1 VSAPAPRI
9 DSLRMTVDSHTRR
22 YPEAPPPP
30 PAPKRSGFNPLTLTI
45 AALSAVV
52 AAVVVGRIWPGGTL
66 WATAMTPVIVSL
78 VKESLERPAQKITVA
93 APLPRFSGHGDPIA
107 EDAAEEPAAYKTY
120 GIQRK
125 HWKIAAITGLVA
137 FVIAALVLTVPELVA
152 GRSVTHSNRGTSLW
166 GGKSAKKKSDT
177 DKQTT
182 TPANTTQT
190 TPQDSEQQQTTPGQT
205 TPETVPTT
213 PAQTTPTDPA
223 QTTPAEPQQTTPA
236 QPPAQTTPTPAP

>member
-1 VSAPAPRI
+1 
-9 DSLRMTVDSHTRR
+9 MTVDSHTRR

-30 PAPKRSGFNPLTLTI
+30 PAPKRSGFNPLTLSI
-45 AALSAVV
+45 AAASAVV

-78 VKESLERPAQKITVA
+78 VKESLERPAQKIPTV

-107 EDAAEEPAAYKTY
+107 EDAADEPATYKAY
-120 GIQRK
+120 GVGRK

-152 GRSVTHSNRGTSLW
+152 GRSVTHPNRGTSLW
-166 GGKSAKKKSDT
+166 GGKSSKKSTKT
-177 DKQTT
+177 DEKTQT

-190 TPQDSEQQQTTPGQT
+190 TPQDQQQQQTTPGAT

-213 PAQTTPTDPA
+213 PAQTTPTEPQ

-236 QPPAQTTPTPAP
+236 QPPAQTVPAP